1 MVEFLPLWLQKKKDD
16 GRYCRSCGA
25 MSVPQA
31 LPTLSFQG
39 HKAAIYTLCQGLEP
53 GTFLS
58 AGGDGIVV
66 RWQLDAPHDGIAI
79 VHVGEPI
86 FSLLVLERTSR
97 VLIGTGTGRLLVVD
111 LLTKQEIQ
119 VIQAHSKGIFRIT
132 FLNDHTLACAGGD
145 GVLSIWR
152 LDEGTG
158 PSPTLTPVRRIPL
171 CEEKLRD
178 IVLTSDRE
186 RMLVACGDGTIRE
199 FDLPILNEQ
208 QRFGGHEKGANC
220 TVLHP
225 SKPALVS
232 GGKDG
237 HVKVWRTNGQQALEF
252 AAHKGSIYSTT
263 FDPQGR
269 FLVTAGRDALLK
281 VWDASTMDP
290 VWRSTR
296 EKRFHTHSINA
307 LLWLDDVLLT
317 ASDDRRVQGWEF
329 PA

>member
-1 MVEFLPLWLQKKKDD
+1 MYFSPMVPPL
-16 GRYCRSCGA
+16 RVAS
-25 MSVPQA
+25 
-31 LPTLSFQG
+31 TFQG
-39 HKAAIYTLCQGLEP
+39 HKGAIYALSQGSEP

-66 RWQLDAPHDGIAI
+66 RWHVDAPNDGTGL
-79 VHVGEPI
+79 VNVGEPV
-86 FSLLVLERTSR
+86 FSLQLIARRSLL
-97 VLIGTGTGRLLVVD
+97 LIGTGSGRLMVVD
-111 LLTKQEIQ
+111 LNTRREIQ
-119 VIQAHSKGIFRIT
+119 VSSTHEKGIFRIT
-132 FLNDHTLACAGGD
+132 ELESDVLACAGGD

-199 FDLPILNEQ
+199 FDLPLLNEQ
-208 QRFGGHEKGANC
+208 QRFEGHEKGANC
-220 TVLHP
+220 AVLHP
-225 SKPALVS
+225 SKPALIS

-237 HVKVWRTNGQQALEF
+237 HVKVWRTNGQLALEF

-263 FDPQGR
+263 FDPRGR

-281 VWDASTMDP
+281 VWDANTMDP

-296 EKRFHTHSINA
+296 EKRFHTHSINV